1 MPIGKGGFGMNKSVF
16 VTGGTSGTG
25 LAIAERFAKENYNV
39 FIGSR
44 SAESAQA
51 AACEINKKYG
61 VFSKGYGYRTDTL
74 NTDETEMIFD
84 DIKSNK

>member
-1 MPIGKGGFGMNKSVF
+1 MTRLKIKFMTASGRRRDNILRTAAMPIGKGGFGMNKSVF

-51 AACEINKKYG
+51 AACEINKKY
-61 VFSKGYGYRTDTL
+61 
-74 NTDETEMIFD
+74 
-84 DIKSNK
+84 